1 MIVDRLNLT
10 DFRNYA
16 SADVGF
22 AEGANLIVGS
32 NGQGK
37 TNLVESLGYLS
48 TLGSHRVSTDHAMI
62 RQGSDAA
69 IVRAQLR
76 HDERHLLVEVQL
88 NRSSANRA
96 QVNRSPIK
104 VRELP
109 RYFSSVLFAPEDLAL
124 VRGEPAGRRRFLDE
138 LLVLRSPR
146 LTGVFADYERVLRQ
160 RNSLLKSA
168 RSSGVKTRQ
177 LTTLDIWDERLVALG
192 SEIIVARAD
201 LVAALLPEVRCGVRF
216 RRRRRSPRRVDQLP
230 QHLWRFRTRRRRG
243 RKGSGGAPSATD
255 SLTAADVEAAFRSQ
269 LAALRRTELD
279 RGVTLVGPHRDDLVL
294 GLNRMP
300 ARGYASHGE
309 SWSFA
314 LSLKLASAVLLR
326 RESSLGDPVL
336 ILDDVFAELD
346 EHRRARL
353 AEAVEGFA
361 QVLITAAVFDEIP
374 RELTGNTVHI
384 AAGAIV
390 PGAGTTWTAPND
402 RGEPERPRRPRT
414 RTRVRIEAGLSA
426 ISARFRRRVVQVQ
439 RRAQASQ
446 KGPGA
451 SVPFSAG
458 RDPQSLSSVVDAL
471 TVKLGWNSPLAKSEL
486 LASWSELAGVETA
499 EHSTPV
505 GIEEGTLSVRC
516 DSTAWA
522 TQLRLMRGAI
532 LGQITTR
539 YPDAGITQ
547 VRFLGPNVPSW
558 KRGPRSIPGRGP
570 RDTYG

>member
-16 SADVGF
+16 SVDVGF

-168 RSSGVKTRQ
+168 RSSGVKTGQ

-192 SEIIVARAD
+192 SEIIVARVD
-201 LVAALLPEVRCGVRF
+201 LVAALLPEVGAAYVSVAGDDHHAELTNSLSIF
-216 RRRRRSPRRVDQLP
+216 
-230 QHLWRFRTRRRRG
+230 G
-243 RKGSGGAPSATD
+243 GSEPDDVVGGKVQAGAPSATD

-279 RGVTLVGPHRDDLVL
+279 RGVTLVGPHRDDLIL

-390 PGAGTTWTAPND
+390 PG
-402 RGEPERPRRPRT
+402 PER
-414 RTRVRIEAGLSA
+414 LD
-426 ISARFRRRVVQVQ
+426 
-439 RRAQASQ
+439 
-446 KGPGA
+446 GP
-451 SVPFSAG
+451 
-458 RDPQSLSSVVDAL
+458 
-471 TVKLGWNSPLAKSEL
+471 E
-486 LASWSELAGVETA
+486 
-499 EHSTPV
+499 
-505 GIEEGTLSVRC
+505 
-516 DSTAWA
+516 
-522 TQLRLMRGAI
+522 
-532 LGQITTR
+532 
-539 YPDAGITQ
+539 
-547 VRFLGPNVPSW
+547 
-558 KRGPRSIPGRGP
+558 
-570 RDTYG
+570 